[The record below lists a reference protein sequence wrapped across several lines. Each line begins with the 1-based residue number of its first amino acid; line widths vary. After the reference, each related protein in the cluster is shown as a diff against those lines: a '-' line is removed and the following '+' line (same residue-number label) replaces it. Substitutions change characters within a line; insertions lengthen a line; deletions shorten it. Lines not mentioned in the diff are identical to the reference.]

1 MKNYSVRATYTRSR
15 NRRTLRSTHTGD
27 CPLWYRIRCDSVPCF
42 GSNVRSALLFPRSK
56 MGIIYWLSCWQIL
69 LSPYGLLDIVFGS
82 LATLLA
88 AFATAK
94 MPNKWLAPLPPIIC
108 NGVIIGALLAFYNT
122 GFTAAYPAAFAFNA
136 LTVGL
141 GELIACYAFG
151 GALLI
156 ALPKIPF
163 FRMFWQKNLIYS
175 AALCASND
183 IVRIF
188 L

>member
-1 MKNYSVRATYTRSR
+1 MKNYSIRQL
-15 NRRTLRSTHTGD
+15 TLAAVVGALYAVLTLAIA
-27 CPLWYRIRCDSVPCF
+27 PF
-42 GSNVRSALLFPRSK
+42 GIAYGVIQLRVSEAMCVLPYYFPEAKWGLFI
-56 MGIIYWLSCWQIL
+56 GCLIANL

-94 MPNKWLAPLPPIIC
+94 MPHKWLAPLPPVIC

-141 GELIACYAFG
+141 GELLACYAFG
-151 GALLI
+151 GVLLI

-163 FRMFWQKNLIYS
+163 FRDMLS
-175 AALCASND
+175 AKKL
-183 IVRIF
+183 
-188 L
+188 